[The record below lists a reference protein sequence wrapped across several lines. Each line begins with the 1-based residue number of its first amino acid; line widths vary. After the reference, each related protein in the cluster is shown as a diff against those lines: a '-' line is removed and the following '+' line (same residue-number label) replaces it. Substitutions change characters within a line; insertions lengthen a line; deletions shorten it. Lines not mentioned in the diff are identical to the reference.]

1 MASVTPSKYSSSVLV
16 TLSETAKLPDA
27 SDTRARDAVKLMLS
41 CLLLDKSVICV
52 WIALVTPSK
61 YPSSVL
67 VTLSETAKLPDA
79 SDTRA
84 RDAVKLMLSCL
95 LFDKSVICVWIVT
108 PKDAS
113 SFMAAAISFKVSSVP
128 GALSTK
134 LLTAVLTYAVVA
146 ICVVLVPAEA
156 VGAVGVPVRAAS
168 AEVALVSSCVWIA
181 LVTPFKKSN
190 SVLDTLPPAINFAS
204 TWLMDTSGLVMSEL

>member
-1 MASVTPSKYSSSVLV
+1 
-16 TLSETAKLPDA
+16 
-27 SDTRARDAVKLMLS
+27 
-41 CLLLDKSVICV
+41 
-52 WIALVTPSK
+52 
-61 YPSSVL
+61 
-67 VTLSETAKLPDA
+67 
-79 SDTRA
+79 
-84 RDAVKLMLSCL
+84 
-95 LFDKSVICVWIVT
+95 
-108 PKDAS
+108 
-113 SFMAAAISFKVSSVP
+113 MAAAISFKVSSVP

-168 AEVALVSSCVWIA
+168 AEVALALSCVWIA

-190 SVLDTLPPAINFAS
+190 SVLVTFPPAINFAS